1 MSGISTGLAAAR
13 GARRRGFTLTE
24 MLVVLAIVAALAAIS
39 VPLIRMGLRSS
50 HKAACLSNLQQIGI
64 GLESYLQDHNQRMP
78 VLAAGRKSRSEDLPV
93 LEVVLKPYLQSEKVF
108 HCPADS
114 EIFEESGSSYLW
126 NTTQNG
132 LPRSKLS
139 FFGQEGDLS
148 KIPLVIDKESWH
160 GGGEDQGSNFL
171 YADYSASNRLKFSV
185 SP

>member
-1 MSGISTGLAAAR
+1 MKTGAFSMAA
-13 GARRRGFTLTE
+13 GRRRPGFTLTE
-24 MLVVLAIVAALAAIS
+24 ILVVLAIVVTLAGIAY
-39 VPLIRMGLRSS
+39 PLIRSGIRSS
-50 HKAACLSNLQQIGI
+50 HKAGCLSNLQQIGI

-78 VLAAGRKSRSEDLPV
+78 ELEAGRKSRTEETPV
-93 LEVVLKPYLQSEKVF
+93 LEVLLEPYLQSEEVF

-114 EIFEESGSSYLW
+114 EIFAASGSSYLW

-132 LPRSKLS
+132 LPRTKLS

-160 GGGEDQGSNFL
+160 GGEAGSNFL
-171 YADYSASNRLKFSV
+171 YADYSATNRLKFSI

>member
-1 MSGISTGLAAAR
+1 MTMRISREG
-13 GARRRGFTLTE
+13 GRGFTLTE
-24 MLVVLAIVAALAAIS
+24 LVVVLAIVVTLAGIS
-39 VPLIRMGLRSS
+39 IPLIRSGIRSS
-50 HKAACLSNLQQIGI
+50 HKAGCLSNLQQIGM

-78 VLAAGRKSRSEDLPV
+78 ELVAGRKSRDEDVPV
-93 LEVVLKPYLQSEKVF
+93 IEVLLKPYLQTEEVF

-114 EIFEESGSSYLW
+114 EIFAASGSSYLW

-139 FFGQEGDLS
+139 FFGEEGDLS

-160 GGGEDQGSNFL
+160 GGEDSGSNFL

>member
-1 MSGISTGLAAAR
+1 MTISGSR
-13 GARRRGFTLTE
+13 GCGRGFTLTE
-24 MLVVLAIVAALAAIS
+24 MLVVLAIVATLAGIAF
-39 VPLIRMGLRSS
+39 PFIRSGIRAS
-50 HKAACLSNLQQIGI
+50 HRAGCLSNLQQIGI

-78 VLAAGRKSRSEDLPV
+78 ELVAGRKSRDEDAPV
-93 LEVVLKPYLQSEKVF
+93 IEVLLMPYLKTEEVF

-114 EIFEESGSSYLW
+114 EVFAETGSSYLW

-139 FFGQEGDLS
+139 FFGEEGDLS

-160 GGGEDQGSNFL
+160 GGDDSGSNFL